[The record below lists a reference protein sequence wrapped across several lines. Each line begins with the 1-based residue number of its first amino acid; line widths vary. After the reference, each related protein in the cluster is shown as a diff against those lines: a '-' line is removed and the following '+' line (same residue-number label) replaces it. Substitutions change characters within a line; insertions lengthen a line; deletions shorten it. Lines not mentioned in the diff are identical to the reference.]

1 MLGANGAGKST
12 LGLCLAGLLKLR
24 GGSRTGEA
32 GGMAFQ
38 SPENQFVTG
47 SVGDELLAALPAG
60 IGKAERIRLVQ
71 AELAVWG
78 LSGMDHRHPF
88 ELSQG
93 QKRRLAL
100 ATLTITD
107 RWPLLVLDEP
117 MAGLD
122 AATAA
127 ILFDLIAMR
136 ARTGR
141 AIVLI
146 THDMDVALRLCR
158 RSIVLGDGRIL
169 ADGPTADLMLD
180 RPLLTRAGL
189 AEPVSAPA
197 RRWLQ
202 EALTC

>member
-1 MLGANGAGKST
+1 
-12 LGLCLAGLLKLR
+12 
-24 GGSRTGEA
+24 
-32 GGMAFQ
+32 MAFQ

-60 IGKAERIRLVQ
+60 IGEAERIRLVQ

-136 ARTGR
+136 ARAGR

-180 RPLLTRAGL
+180 RPLLARAGL

-202 EALTC
+202 EALAC